1 LSAGPYLHS
10 LEVSKLRQCST
21 VIKNDTSTF
30 GISCTKKLVEYEEM
44 IVRHSSD
51 IERIKR
57 QATVSVAGS
66 KSELYN
72 ADVLVITNATVLT
85 MEGHPNGRDLIE
97 DGILISKG
105 GVIDWVGLAGDT
117 IVPDGATVIDA
128 KGGQLFSAA

>member
-1 LSAGPYLHS
+1 
-10 LEVSKLRQCST
+10 
-21 VIKNDTSTF
+21 
-30 GISCTKKLVEYEEM
+30 M
-44 IVRHSSD
+44 IVQHSTD

-57 QATVSVAGS
+57 QAAVAVAGS
-66 KSELYN
+66 KYELYN

-117 IVPDGATVIDA
+117 FVPDSATVIDA
-128 KGGQLFSAA
+128 QGGQLFSAA